1 MPRPQPGPISPHS
14 VLDPEQYRSS
24 EEAAIAALL
33 RGLEYDPKE
42 IIEPLLDRNQLKEDA
57 ERLAGSLR
65 LFIPA
70 AWKIVEPST
79 FVPNWH
85 IDAIAEHLEAITKGD
100 ILDLLVTM
108 PPRHSKS
115 LIITVLW
122 PVWEWI
128 TLPSYRWVF
137 ASYAFSLSVRDS
149 IKRRK
154 ILQSRWF
161 QDRWGDRIRMI
172 GEQNTKVRYENDRS
186 GFMLASSVGGSN
198 TGEGGE
204 RIVADD
210 PHNVKEAESEQVR
223 KDTVDWWNI
232 VMSTR
237 RNDEKISARVVV
249 QQRTHEGDVAGDII
263 SKGGYVHLNLPT
275 EFRFAG
281 APRCT
286 TTWIE
291 HATGTTRT
299 WQDPRSEP
307 GELLNPRRFS
317 AEANQKAK
325 IDLGDYQYAAQHGQN
340 PTPPEGQII
349 QAAWLRYYGGPGQP
363 PVPDWTLST
372 HPFTPLLSLDCT
384 FKEHKDTDFVAGLC
398 WAMYGADLYLLP
410 IRIHARLS
418 FSGTI
423 DALAEMVG
431 GESLDGAK
439 KWPGIYPFV
448 KIKLVEDKANGS
460 AILSTLQHKIPGMV
474 PFNVKGASKESRL
487 QAASWRFRAGNVYLP
502 HESIAPWVVDYRYE
516 LCAFPRAV
524 KDDYVDATSQA
535 ILFIGGDSN
544 LGDEPIATTQDSVW
558 FQLSGRDLQQGGSG
572 DHPAMSRSEG
582 PEIGT
587 GSSRWGSVGRSL
599 WRAH

>member
-1 MPRPQPGPISPHS
+1 MALDALLKSLKPSPGEVIQPI
-14 VLDPEQYRSS
+14 LDPGQIKDE
-24 EEAAIAALL
+24 
-33 RGLEYDPKE
+33 
-42 IIEPLLDRNQLKEDA
+42 A
-57 ERLAGSLR
+57 ERLAGSLK

-70 AWKIVEPST
+70 AWRLIEPSP
-79 FVPNWH
+79 FVSNWH
-85 IDAIAEHLEAITKGD
+85 IDGIAEHLEAVTKGD

-137 ASYAFSLSVRDS
+137 ASYAHSLSVRDS

-154 ILQSRWF
+154 IIRSQWF
-161 QDRWGDRIRMI
+161 RDRWGDKFTLLT
-172 GEQNTKVRYENDRS
+172 EQDTKIRYENDKH
-186 GFMLASSVGGSN
+186 GFMLATSVSGSN

-210 PHNVKEAESEQVR
+210 PHNVKEAESEAIRQG
-223 KDTVDWWNI
+223 TVDWWNI

-237 RNDEKISARVVV
+237 RNDEKKSARAVV

-281 APRCT
+281 AVRCRT
-286 TTWIE
+286 SWIE
-291 HATGTTRT
+291 RSTGLTRH
-299 WQDPRSEP
+299 WEDPRIEP

-317 AEANQKAK
+317 AEANAKAK

-349 QAAWLRYYGGPGQP
+349 QSAWLKYYGGPGQP
-363 PVPDWTLST
+363 PVPDWTRATHAMTPMLST
-372 HPFTPLLSLDCT
+372 DCT
-384 FKEHKDTDFVAGLC
+384 FKEHKDTDFVCMLG
-398 WAMYGADLYLLP
+398 WAMFGADVYLMPLCV
-410 IRIHARLS
+410 HKRLS

-423 DALAEMVG
+423 DAMAEMVG
-431 GESLDGAK
+431 GESLDGSQ
-439 KWPGIYPFV
+439 KWPGIYPFM
-448 KIKLVEDKANGS
+448 KLKVIEDKANGS
-460 AILSTLQHKIPGMV
+460 AIISTLQHKIPGIFAYN
-474 PFNVKGASKESRL
+474 PGGASKESRL
-487 QAASWRFRAGNVYLP
+487 QAVSWRFRAGNIYLP

-516 LCAFPRAV
+516 LCSFPRAV

-535 ILFIGGDSN
+535 LLTIGGDAVA
-544 LGDEPIATTQDSVW
+544 GDEPLMEQQDSRW
-558 FQLSGRDLQQGGSG
+558 FGLGSTDFGVGDEANSYGPGAGLSKPSGGG
-572 DHPAMSRSEG
+572 
-582 PEIGT
+582 
-587 GSSRWGSVGRSL
+587 SRWGNTGKSM
-599 WRAH
+599 WRIN